1 MEADAKYRIIKK
13 ACEAYKFSDKLNM
26 QPGAQCQNK
35 CH

>member
-13 ACEAYKFSDKLNM
+13 ACEAYKFSDKLK